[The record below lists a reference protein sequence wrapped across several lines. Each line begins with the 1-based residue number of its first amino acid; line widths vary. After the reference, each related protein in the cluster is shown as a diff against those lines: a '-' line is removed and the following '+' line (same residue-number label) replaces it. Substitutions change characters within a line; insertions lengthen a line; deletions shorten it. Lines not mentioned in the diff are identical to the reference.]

1 MYGDVAAA
9 AFNVTGQLPDDGG
22 DRSYVRTCH
31 TFIRIDGDV
40 ASRGQH
46 PRVTKPKITV
56 APRPAGGVADIDVG
70 FAGGG
75 ETQVNP
81 MLKELFDEYP

>member
-1 MYGDVAAA
+1 LAVR
-9 AFNVTGQLPDDGG
+9 VVDDPLHI
-22 DRSYVRTCH
+22 VFC
-31 TFIRIDGDV
+31 
-40 ASRGQH
+40 
-46 PRVTKPKITV
+46 
-56 APRPAGGVADIDVG
+56 VADIDVG